1 MINSLQDV
9 KNFLNDSNFKKI
21 FLLCGKKS
29 FITSGAEKF
38 VKNETIN
45 KEIKFHYKSSEIP
58 TLNELVEII
67 TSIRTNNDS
76 RENPDQVKLTY
87 TIFHIDKYLNKKSTS
102 EAIHHTS

>member
-1 MINSLQDV
+1 MMINSLQDV

-38 VKNETIN
+38 VKNEAKH

-58 TLNELVEII
+58 TLIELRAEGIS
-67 TSIRTNNDS
+67 TFQRSCLSLQPHIRPAS
-76 RENPDQVKLTY
+76 
-87 TIFHIDKYLNKKSTS
+87 TIEGLILFKPRY
-102 EAIHHTS
+102 EV